1 MKAVWYERNGGAKEV
16 LIYGDL
22 PTPQPAEN
30 EVRVQLFA
38 SGGQKA
44 PHFKKAPAWEFQ
56 D

>member
-38 SGGQKA
+38 SGVNPSDVK
-44 PHFKKAPAWEFQ
+44 
-56 D
+56 